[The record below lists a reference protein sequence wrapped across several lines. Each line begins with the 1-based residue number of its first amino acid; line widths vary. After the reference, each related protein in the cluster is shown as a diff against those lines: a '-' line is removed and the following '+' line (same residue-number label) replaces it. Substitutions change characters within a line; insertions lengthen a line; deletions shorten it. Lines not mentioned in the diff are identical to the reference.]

1 MVAPLRPG
9 ALPFPDITN
18 SKIGTVGGKGPV
30 QPEAT
35 GETSFTEQLREVL
48 TEANQQQV
56 EAQKVS
62 DDYASGKQN
71 DLHGTMITMTQA
83 DIQLRFAANVRNR
96 VVEAYRE
103 VMRMGS

>member
-9 ALPFPDITN
+9 ALPFPDVTN
-18 SKIGTVGGKGPV
+18 SKIGSVGRKGPV
-30 QPEAT
+30 EPEST
-35 GETSFTEQLREVL
+35 GVTSFTDQLREVMK
-48 TEANQQQV
+48 EANQPQV
-56 EAQKVS
+56 EARQVS
-62 DDYASGKQN
+62 DDYANGKQN

-96 VVEAYRE
+96 VIEAYRE